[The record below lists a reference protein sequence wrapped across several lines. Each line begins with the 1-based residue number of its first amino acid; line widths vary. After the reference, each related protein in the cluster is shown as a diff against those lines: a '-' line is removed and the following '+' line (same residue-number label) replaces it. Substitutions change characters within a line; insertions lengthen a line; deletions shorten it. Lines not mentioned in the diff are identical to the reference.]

1 MSKLAVDYISPFVG
15 RLDDSGGDGIEL
27 VMQLRH
33 MMKQYG
39 FSTRVL
45 AASIRDVTH
54 FENAVLAGVD
64 AITVPVAVLEKTVEH
79 SLTDKGMMLFL
90 HDWQSLGK
98 KQFP

>member
-1 MSKLAVDYISPFVG
+1 
-15 RLDDSGGDGIEL
+15 
-27 VMQLRH
+27 

-90 HDWQSLGK
+90 HDWQSLGSPK
-98 KQFP
+98 KKIYRLFLMFFKNYQTLCA